1 MKVLKL
7 VPGSV
12 NPFSL
17 VNDEEK
23 VVELYI
29 EKELL
34 TGELLN
40 FHPNVNYKT
49 VTISLE
55 GLKKYLDHIGVT
67 LNEIEL

>member
-1 MKVLKL
+1 M
-7 VPGSV
+7 
-12 NPFSL
+12 
-17 VNDEEK
+17 
-23 VVELYI
+23 I
-29 EKELL
+29 
-34 TGELLN
+34 LLN